1 MSRSRVSNDNN
12 RAKTYLCVYQMLA
25 ITAGDV
31 SWLAL
36 VIALSVGV
44 TFAILYLLRSWL
56 GR

>member
-1 MSRSRVSNDNN
+1 MSNDNN